1 MRDDR
6 IKVWRHKQTGE
17 EFEVRM
23 TDEYKTAR
31 RIRRGD
37 TGQLILPS
45 GTYTD
50 EDHALGAELALHAA
64 EYEEIP
70 LREINPVE

>member
-6 IKVWRHKQTGE
+6 IKVWRHKESGD

-37 TGQLILPS
+37 TGEVALPS

-50 EDHALGAELALHAA
+50 GDHELGAELALAA
-64 EYEEIP
+64 DEYEEVP
-70 LREINPVE
+70 MREINPVE

>member
-6 IKVWRHKQTGE
+6 IKIWRHKETGE
-17 EFEVRM
+17 EFEVRI
-23 TDEYKTAR
+23 TEEYKTAR

-37 TGQLILPS
+37 GGELTLPS

-50 EDHALGAELALHAA
+50 DDHALGAELAANAA
-64 EYEEIP
+64 EYHEVP
-70 LREINPVE
+70 MREINPVE